1 MSVTIWLMV
10 LFFLIWI
17 GYDVYTAVAD
27 VQMYGL
33 SWNITVNVV
42 RAVWAFVMLILFMS
56 ITLV

>member
-1 MSVTIWLMV
+1 MTVSAWLMV

-17 GYDVYTAVAD
+17 GYDVYTAVTD

-42 RAVWAFVMLILFMS
+42 RALWALGMLALFMS
-56 ITLV
+56 ITL